1 MIKLCKKD
9 IDQLL
14 DLKDKRGVYLEG
26 NILKLIDTDDDRF
39 LNYLEEAKGRDK
51 TNRKKRLEVTK
62 KVQEQNAE
70 LHKAN
75 EENQSLMEE
84 LRQAL
89 NQTQSSKEELEV
101 ANVDL
106 LDWKEKNEIIKEDLR
121 LALESAERSKIEA
134 ESAKKSAEN
143 DLDVLQKRTQYE
155 LINTIVRIALFIIVG
170 VGVTTTGL
178 YIFSLIIEKDTQ
190 IIGSTWANMF
200 GILLT
205 NAFSIVG
212 TIMGVKYATRDKEE

>member
-9 IDQLL
+9 IDQIL
-14 DLKDKRGVYLEG
+14 DLRDKRGVYLEG
-26 NILKLIDTDDDRF
+26 NILKLIETDDDRF
-39 LNYLEEAKGRDK
+39 IKYLEESKERDK

-62 KVQEQNAE
+62 KVQEQNDE
-70 LHKAN
+70 LHKVN

-84 LRQAL
+84 LREAL
-89 NQTQSSKEELEV
+89 NETQSSKEELEV
-101 ANVDL
+101 VNADL
-106 LDWKEKNEIIKEDLR
+106 LDWKEKNETIKEDLR
-121 LALESAERSKIEA
+121 IALEATERAKNEA
-134 ESAKKSAEN
+134 ETAKRNAEN

-155 LINTIVRIALFIIVG
+155 LINTIVRIALFVIVG

-178 YIFSLIIEKDTQ
+178 YIFSLIIGKDTQ

>member
-9 IDQLL
+9 IEQIL
-14 DLKDKRGVYLEG
+14 DLKEKRGVYLEG
-26 NILKLIDTDDDRF
+26 NILKLIESEDDIF
-39 LNYLEEAKGRDK
+39 SQYLEEAKERDK

-62 KVQEQNAE
+62 KVQEQNAD

-75 EENQSLMEE
+75 EENQSLMNE
-84 LRQAL
+84 LREAL

-101 ANVDL
+101 ANADL
-106 LDWKEKNEIIKEDLR
+106 LDWKDKNEAIKEDLR
-121 LALESAERSKIEA
+121 IALESAEKSKIEA

-143 DLDVLQKRTQYE
+143 DLDVLQKKTQYE
-155 LINTIVRIALFIIVG
+155 LINTIVRIALFVIVG

-190 IIGSTWANMF
+190 IIGSTWAIMF

>member
-9 IDQLL
+9 IEQIL
-14 DLKDKRGVYLEG
+14 DLKEKRGVYLEG
-26 NILKLIDTDDDRF
+26 NILKLIESEDDIF
-39 LNYLEEAKGRDK
+39 SQYLEEAKERDK

-62 KVQEQNAE
+62 KVQEQNAD

-75 EENQSLMEE
+75 EENQSLMNE
-84 LRQAL
+84 LREAL

-101 ANVDL
+101 ANADL
-106 LDWKEKNEIIKEDLR
+106 LDWKDTNEAIKEDLR
-121 LALESAERSKIEA
+121 IALESAEKSKIEA

-143 DLDVLQKRTQYE
+143 DLDVLQKKTQYE
-155 LINTIVRIALFIIVG
+155 LINTIVRIALFVIVG

>member
-9 IDQLL
+9 IEQIL
-14 DLKDKRGVYLEG
+14 DLKEKRGVYLEG
-26 NILKLIDTDDDRF
+26 NILKLIESEDDIF
-39 LNYLEEAKGRDK
+39 SQYLEEAKERDK

-62 KVQEQNAE
+62 KVQEQNAD

-75 EENQSLMEE
+75 EENQSLMNE
-84 LRQAL
+84 LREAL

-101 ANVDL
+101 ANADL
-106 LDWKEKNEIIKEDLR
+106 LDWKDKNEAIKEDLR
-121 LALESAERSKIEA
+121 IALESAEKSKIEA

-143 DLDVLQKRTQYE
+143 DLDVLQKKTQYE
-155 LINTIVRIALFIIVG
+155 LINTIVRIALFVIVG

-205 NAFSIVG
+205 NSFSIVG

>member
-9 IDQLL
+9 IEQIL
-14 DLKDKRGVYLEG
+14 DLKEKRGVYLEG
-26 NILKLIDTDDDRF
+26 NILKLIESEDDIF
-39 LNYLEEAKGRDK
+39 SQYLEEAKERDK

-62 KVQEQNAE
+62 KVQEQNAD

-75 EENQSLMEE
+75 EENQSLMNE
-84 LRQAL
+84 LREAL

-101 ANVDL
+101 ANADL
-106 LDWKEKNEIIKEDLR
+106 LDWKDKNEAIKEDLR
-121 LALESAERSKIEA
+121 IALESAEKSKIEA

-143 DLDVLQKRTQYE
+143 DLDVLQKKTQYE
-155 LINTIVRIALFIIVG
+155 LINTIVRIALFVIVG

>member
-14 DLKDKRGVYLEG
+14 ALKDKRGVYLEG
-26 NILKLIDTDDDRF
+26 NILKLIETDDDRF
-39 LNYLEEAKGRDK
+39 LNYLEEAKERDK

-62 KVQEQNAE
+62 KVQEQNDE

-89 NQTQSSKEELEV
+89 TQTQSSKEELEV
-101 ANVDL
+101 VNADL
-106 LDWKEKNEIIKEDLR
+106 LDWKDKNEIIKEDLR
-121 LALESAERSKIEA
+121 IALESAERSKIEA

-155 LINTIVRIALFIIVG
+155 LINTIVRIALFVIVG
-170 VGVTTTGL
+170 VGITTTGL
-178 YIFSLIIEKDTQ
+178 YIFSLVIGKDTQ

>member
-1 MIKLCKKD
+1 VIKLCKKD

-134 ESAKKSAEN
+134 ESAKK
-143 DLDVLQKRTQYE
+143 
-155 LINTIVRIALFIIVG
+155 
-170 VGVTTTGL
+170 
-178 YIFSLIIEKDTQ
+178 
-190 IIGSTWANMF
+190 
-200 GILLT
+200 
-205 NAFSIVG
+205 
-212 TIMGVKYATRDKEE
+212 

>member
-9 IDQLL
+9 IDQIL
-14 DLKDKRGVYLEG
+14 DLRDKRGVYLEG
-26 NILKLIDTDDDRF
+26 NILKLIETDDDRF
-39 LNYLEEAKGRDK
+39 IKYLEESKERDK

-62 KVQEQNAE
+62 KVQEQNDE
-70 LHKAN
+70 LHKVN

-84 LRQAL
+84 LREAL
-89 NQTQSSKEELEV
+89 NETQSSKEELEV
-101 ANVDL
+101 VNADL
-106 LDWKEKNEIIKEDLR
+106 LDWKEKNETIKEDLR
-121 LALESAERSKIEA
+121 IALEATERAKNEA
-134 ESAKKSAEN
+134 ETAKKNAEN

-155 LINTIVRIALFIIVG
+155 LINTIVRIALFVIVG

-178 YIFSLIIEKDTQ
+178 YIFSLIIGKDTQ

>member
-9 IDQLL
+9 IEQIL
-14 DLKDKRGVYLEG
+14 DLKEKRGVYLEG
-26 NILKLIDTDDDRF
+26 NILKLIESEDDIF
-39 LNYLEEAKGRDK
+39 SQYLEEAKERDK

-62 KVQEQNAE
+62 KVQEQNAD

-75 EENQSLMEE
+75 EENQSLMNE
-84 LRQAL
+84 LREAL

-101 ANVDL
+101 ANADL
-106 LDWKEKNEIIKEDLR
+106 LDWKDKNEAIKEDLR
-121 LALESAERSKIEA
+121 IALESAEKSKIEA

-143 DLDVLQKRTQYE
+143 DLDVLQKKTQYE
-155 LINTIVRIALFIIVG
+155 LINTIVRIALFVIVG

-190 IIGSTWANMF
+190 IIGSTCTNMF

-205 NAFSIVG
+205 NSFSIVG
-212 TIMGVKYATRDKEE
+212 TIMGVK